1 MLDFLT
7 TYNNFTESLDLFFFL
22 VERLMTLIG
31 FGGVL
36 LFVLKKTL
44 ELPLFT
50 TLDFKKKYSANV

>member
-7 TYNNFTESLDLFFFL
+7 TYNYFIESLDLFFFL

-36 LFVLKKTL
+36 LFVFKKTL

-50 TLDFKKKYSANV
+50 TLDFKKKHSANV